1 MSVKAVRLNCGT
13 WRASLWACGAPEVET
28 FGDDEGDAVAL
39 LLPVAESRATWLREQ
54 ADELST
60 KAARLRR
67 RAASIAASVARERGT
82 R

>member
-1 MSVKAVRLNCGT
+1 MSVKAVRLDSGT

-28 FGDDEGDAVAL
+28 FGDDEGDAVTL
-39 LLPVAESRATWLREQ
+39 LLPAAESRAVWLREQ

-60 KAARLRR
+60 AAARMRR
-67 RAASIAASVARERGT
+67 RAAGIAASVARERGA

>member
-1 MSVKAVRLNCGT
+1 MSIKAVRLDSGT

-28 FGDDEGDAVAL
+28 FGNNEGDSVAL
-39 LLPVAESRATWLREQ
+39 LLPVAESRAAWLREQ

-60 KAARLRR
+60 AAASLRR
-67 RAASIAASVARERGT
+67 RAASIVASVARERGT

>member
-1 MSVKAVRLNCGT
+1 MSIKAVRLNCGT
-13 WRASLWACGAPEVET
+13 WRASLWACGAAEVET
-28 FGDDEGDAVAL
+28 FGNDEGDAVAL

-60 KAARLRR
+60 AAARLRR